1 VANPTSKSTR
11 NQPLPPVAAA
21 GAINRAALANRI
33 YMAVLESTSI
43 HEYITDVQRLLLTP
57 GSDLCKVVALV
68 DSILE
73 TLRNLKIRML
83 SVQQEADVLV
93 KDSNG

>member
-1 VANPTSKSTR
+1 MATTR
-11 NQPLPPVAAA
+11 NTNRVAPAAPAAA

-33 YMAVLESTSI
+33 YMAVLESRSI
-43 HEYITDVQRLLLTP
+43 HEYVTDVQRLLLTP
-57 GSDLCKVVALV
+57 GSDLCKVAALV